1 MLESTPQK
9 DGVKCMV
16 TTADQEV
23 ESLLIFRLGSVGDTV
38 VALPGFRLIK
48 QAFPNAKRVVL
59 TNKPVNH
66 QACALELIL
75 DNMDLADSFIDY
87 PCHVSLLQKIF
98 LLRKIIK
105 ENHFTKM
112 IYFHQSRSWL
122 QAWRD
127 YLFFKFCGI
136 KKIIG
141 LSLFQHGFQYRFDRK
156 TNLYESEYQRLAR
169 QLKALGQIDWTD
181 KSITELALTEDELK
195 KARDIIETDIQNQPF
210 IVCSI
215 GTKHPMKEWGEDNW
229 KAMIQSIAKQY
240 TNHCLVFIGVQS
252 EYARSE
258 ALLSLWQGPTVN
270 LCGKLS
276 VRESAAILKYA
287 TIFIGHDSGP
297 MHLAA
302 SVGTACVAIFSR
314 HAKPGCWY
322 PYGSQHKIIYPP
334 GDSIRSI
341 TVESVIREIHSALG
355 VIACKA

>member
-1 MLESTPQK
+1 MATI
-9 DGVKCMV
+9 V
-16 TTADQEV
+16 DQDV

-38 VALPGFRLIK
+38 VALPCFRLIK
-48 QAFPNAKRVVL
+48 KAFPNVKRVVL

-75 DNMDLADSFIDY
+75 ENMGLVDTFIDY
-87 PCHVSLLQKIF
+87 PCHLSLLKKIV
-98 LLRKIIK
+98 LLRKSIK
-105 ENHFTKM
+105 QNHFTKM

-141 LSLFQHGFQYRFDRK
+141 LSLFEHGFHYRYDHK
-156 TNLYESEYQRLAR
+156 SKLYESEYLRLAR
-169 QLKALGQIDWTD
+169 QLKVLGEIDWTD
-181 KSITELALTEDELK
+181 RSVTDLALTEKELQK
-195 KARDIIETDIQNQPF
+195 SHNIIKATIHDQPF

-229 KAMIQSIAKQY
+229 KAMTQSIAEHY
-240 TNHCLVFIGVQS
+240 SNYCLVFIGVKS
-252 EYARSE
+252 EYACSDV
-258 ALLSLWQGPTVN
+258 LLSLWKGPTLN

-276 VRESAAILKYA
+276 VRESAAVLKSA
-287 TIFIGHDSGP
+287 KLFIGHDSGP

-302 SVGTACVAIFSR
+302 SVGTTCVAIFSR

-334 GDSIRSI
+334 GNSIRSI
-341 TVESVIREIHSALG
+341 TVQSVIREINSALPIQG
-355 VIACKA
+355 

>member
-1 MLESTPQK
+1 MLEFTAQK

-16 TTADQEV
+16 ITADQDV
-23 ESLLIFRLGSVGDTV
+23 DSLLIFRLGSVGDTV
-38 VALPGFRLIK
+38 VALPCFRLIK
-48 QAFPNAKRVVL
+48 KAFPNAKRVVL

-75 DNMDLADSFIDY
+75 ENMGLADTFIDY
-87 PCHVSLLQKIF
+87 PCHVSLLQKII

-105 ENHFTKM
+105 QYRFTKM
-112 IYFHQSRSWL
+112 VYFHQSRSWL

-127 YLFFKFCGI
+127 FLFFKFCGI

-141 LSLFQHGFQYRFDRK
+141 LSLFQHGFQYCYDHK

-169 QLKALGQIDWTD
+169 QLKALGEIDWTD
-181 KSITELALTEDELK
+181 ESVTDLALTEKELQ
-195 KARDIIETDIQNQPF
+195 KACDLIKTDIHNQSF

-229 KAMIQSIAKQY
+229 HNMICALAKQY
-240 TNHCLVFIGVQS
+240 SNYCLVFIGVSS

-258 ALLSLWQGPTVN
+258 TLLSYWQGSTVN

-276 VRESAAILKYA
+276 VRESAALLRFAKL
-287 TIFIGHDSGP
+287 FIGHDSGP

-302 SVGTACVAIFSR
+302 SVNTTCVAIFSR

-334 GDSIRSI
+334 GNSIRSI
-341 TVESVIREIHSALG
+341 TVESVIREIHSALP
-355 VIACKA
+355 IQE

>member
-1 MLESTPQK
+1 MEFTAQK
-9 DGVKCMV
+9 DGVKCM
-16 TTADQEV
+16 TTIADQDV

-38 VALPGFRLIK
+38 VALPCFRLIK
-48 QAFPNAKRVVL
+48 KVFPNAKRVVL

-75 DNMDLADSFIDY
+75 ENTGLADTFIDY

-112 IYFHQSRSWL
+112 IYFHQSRSRL

-127 YLFFKFCGI
+127 CLFFKFCGI

-141 LSLFQHGFQYRFDRK
+141 LSLFQHGFQYRYDHDTK
-156 TNLYESEYQRLAR
+156 LYESEYRRLAR
-169 QLKALGQIDWTD
+169 QLKALGEIDLTD
-181 KSITELALTEDELK
+181 KSVTDLALTERELQK
-195 KARDIIETDIQNQPF
+195 SHDIIKTDIHGQPF

-229 KAMIQSIAKQY
+229 ETMIQSIAKHY
-240 TNHCLVFIGVQS
+240 SNYCLVFIGVES
-252 EYARSE
+252 EYTRSD
-258 ALLSLWQGPTVN
+258 ALLSLWKGPVLN

-287 TIFIGHDSGP
+287 TLFIGHDSGP

-302 SVGTACVAIFSR
+302 SVGTICVAIFSR

-322 PYGSQHKIIYPP
+322 PYGSQHKIIYPS
-334 GDSIRSI
+334 GNSIRSI
-341 TVESVIREIHSALG
+341 TVDTVVHEIHSALEP
-355 VIACKA
+355 V